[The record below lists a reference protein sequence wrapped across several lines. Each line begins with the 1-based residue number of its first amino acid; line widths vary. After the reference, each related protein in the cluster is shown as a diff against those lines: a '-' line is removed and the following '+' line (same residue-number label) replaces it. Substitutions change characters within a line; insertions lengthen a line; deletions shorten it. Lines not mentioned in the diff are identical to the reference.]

1 MVCRRLIAATLAL
14 GVAALGPSHDA
25 FASSPHQTIVHRA
38 AGDNGNGNGNGD
50 NGNGNGN
57 GDNGNGNGNGDN
69 GNGNGNGDNGN
80 GNGNGGNGNGGCGN
94 GKGNGNK
101 CIPEAPVPIGLPV
114 SGLAV
119 LGGYIVLVR
128 RRGCVQQARQA
139 RPD

>member
-38 AGDNGNGNGNGD
+38 AGD

>member
-38 AGDNGNGNGNGD
+38 AGDNG
-50 NGNGNGN
+50 
-57 GDNGNGNGNGDN
+57 
-69 GNGNGNGDNGN
+69 NGN

-128 RRGCVQQARQA
+128 RRGRVQQARQA

>member
-50 NGNGNGN
+50 NGNG
-57 GDNGNGNGNGDN
+57 GNGNG
-69 GNGNGNGDNGN
+69 

-128 RRGCVQQARQA
+128 RRGRVQQARQA

>member
-38 AGDNGNGNGNGD
+38 A
-50 NGNGNGN
+50 

>member
-38 AGDNGNGNGNGD
+38 AGD

-128 RRGCVQQARQA
+128 RRGRVQQARQA

>member
-38 AGDNGNGNGNGD
+38 AGDNGNGNGD
-50 NGNGNGN
+50 NG
-57 GDNGNGNGNGDN
+57 
-69 GNGNGNGDNGN
+69 NGN

-128 RRGCVQQARQA
+128 RRGRVQQARQA